1 MASEKTVELQREPLL
16 KGTHRTSQ
24 ILLALFSTAET
35 LGFFRKTYKS
45 NLKKQK
51 LLNYSKT

>member
-24 ILLALFSTAET
+24 ILLALCSTAET
-35 LGFFRKTYKS
+35 LGFFRKTHKS